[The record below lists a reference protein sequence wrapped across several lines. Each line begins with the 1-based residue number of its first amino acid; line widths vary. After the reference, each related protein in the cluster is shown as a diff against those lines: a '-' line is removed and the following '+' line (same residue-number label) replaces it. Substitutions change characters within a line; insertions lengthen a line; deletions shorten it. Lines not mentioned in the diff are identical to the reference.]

1 MTCISTEYGVL
12 CSETT
17 LVAVEKL
24 KEKVE
29 GEAKPVVIPIAIA
42 KEPQQSQNYLD
53 SNLYSRQIYT
63 YSSNKSI
70 PRRSQ
75 MYSPVY
81 MRASKRSSKLDID
94 SSPPKNSGI
103 DLSSELLA
111 IQDQALELDY
121 QQEMLAPIKSAAIT
135 SKQKKKGEG
144 FMSKLKNFFGGG
156 SKKKKDKKK
165 K

>member
-1 MTCISTEYGVL
+1 
-12 CSETT
+12 
-17 LVAVEKL
+17 
-24 KEKVE
+24 
-29 GEAKPVVIPIAIA
+29 
-42 KEPQQSQNYLD
+42 
-53 SNLYSRQIYT
+53 
-63 YSSNKSI
+63 
-70 PRRSQ
+70 

-135 SKQKKKGEG
+135 SK
-144 FMSKLKNFFGGG
+144 
-156 SKKKKDKKK
+156 
-165 K
+165 